1 MSTYELSELQREM
14 NHDVRRKAILQAM
27 TDAALARLLQDCV
40 DELSAM
46 PATADLILECVRRL
60 TAPK

>member
-14 NHDVRRKAILQAM
+14 HHDVRRKAILQAM
-27 TDAALARLLQDCV
+27 TDAALARLLHDCV

-46 PATADLILECVRRL
+46 PVTAGLIQECIRRL